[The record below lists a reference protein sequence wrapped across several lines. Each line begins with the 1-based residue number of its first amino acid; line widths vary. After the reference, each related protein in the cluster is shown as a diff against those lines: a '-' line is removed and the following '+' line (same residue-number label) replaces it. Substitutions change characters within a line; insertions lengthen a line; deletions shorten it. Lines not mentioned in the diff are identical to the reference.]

1 MPQTCS
7 ICAHSE
13 RTAIEAALARGEP
26 LRHIASQFGTST
38 ASLVRHR
45 DRCGTQ
51 AIAIVEQAETLV
63 RERTVRGELERLL
76 HRCNLLFDA
85 CHEWLT
91 DPSSPDRYTLAPR
104 ADEVSVV
111 YAQRLGELTVNA
123 RAPLADLLGRV
134 EKGLRV
140 SVVSTE
146 HKHADPRKLVL
157 DTAAAIG
164 KHIELLAKL
173 TGELDERPE
182 VNVFIDPRWLVARSS
197 LLAALAEHPEALEA
211 VQHALTAHAGTG

>member
-7 ICAHSE
+7 ICAHGE

-26 LRHIASQFGTST
+26 LRSIADRWTVSKS
-38 ASLVRHR
+38 ALIRHR
-45 DRCGTQ
+45 DRCGTR
-51 AIAIVEQAETLV
+51 AIAAVQRAETMA

-85 CHEWLT
+85 CHDWLT

-111 YAQRLGELTVNA
+111 YQQRFGELLISA
-123 RAPLADLLGRV
+123 RAPLADLLARV
-134 EKGLRV
+134 EKGLHV

-157 DTAAAIG
+157 DTAAQIG

-182 VNVFIDPRWLVARSS
+182 VNVFLDPRWLVARSS
-197 LLAALAEHPEALEA
+197 LLSALAPHPEALEA
-211 VQHALTAHAGTG
+211 VQHALTAAAG